1 MAIAIPLYT
10 LTHRDAVSA
19 AFGHNLP
26 QMTNCASKSFKQHGK
41 MLLRA
46 SPCPVEFPWHDCFIL
61 NLSVSPS
68 CIFVCVCVYALDLDI
83 GITDPAL
90 PL

>member
-1 MAIAIPLYT
+1 
-10 LTHRDAVSA
+10 
-19 AFGHNLP
+19 
-26 QMTNCASKSFKQHGK
+26 

-90 PL
+90 PLW